1 MSTSSRSSRKEVDR
15 AWQILVALVMD
26 SRGDWRRKVAEA
38 TGLPFTRVRALRRL
52 ADGPLK
58 LNELAEALD
67 SDAPSVTVAV
77 NDLEKRG
84 FVKRRAHP
92 DDRRAKLVSL
102 TPAGKRTLAAA
113 RSVTERAPD
122 ALAAMAGKDV
132 GVLLRIL
139 EPLARR

>member
-1 MSTSSRSSRKEVDR
+1 MSTSSPSSRKEVDR
-15 AWQILVALVMD
+15 AWQLLVALVMD

-84 FVKRRAHP
+84 LVERRAHP

-102 TPAGKRTLAAA
+102 TPAGRRTLAAA

-122 ALAAMAGKDV
+122 AFAAMAGKDV

>member
-1 MSTSSRSSRKEVDR
+1 
-15 AWQILVALVMD
+15 
-26 SRGDWRRKVAEA
+26 VAEA

-84 FVKRRAHP
+84 LVERRAHP

-122 ALAAMAGKDV
+122 AFAAMAGKDV

-139 EPLARR
+139 EPLAHR